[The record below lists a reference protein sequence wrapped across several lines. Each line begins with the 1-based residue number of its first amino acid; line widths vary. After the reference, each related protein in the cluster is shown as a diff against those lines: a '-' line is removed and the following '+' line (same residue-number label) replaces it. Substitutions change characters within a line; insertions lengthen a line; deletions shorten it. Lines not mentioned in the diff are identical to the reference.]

1 MTVDIIYDLT
11 YGLVLKLVDFTN
23 ALIDFLFTEISAL
36 DITFSVWQ
44 LLSGVALVVLLIA
57 WFIKKIVPVA

>member
-1 MTVDIIYDLT
+1 MDVNIIYDLT

-23 ALIDFLFTEISAL
+23 ALVSFLFTEISVL

-44 LLSGVALVVLLIA
+44 LLSGVALVSLLIA